1 MSREKDIRSCK
12 MMNSRPTHGGQRFT
26 CLSRKNR
33 IHVHMTN
40 RHELNKLWSI
50 IYINVRV
57 SREGLAVPVLFYC
70 YLLFAHFR
78 FLDSKKYVCR
88 KFINILTYLFV
99 RCIINSTNFQFDIIE
114 YSNILRR
121 TRLSIF

>member
-1 MSREKDIRSCK
+1 

-33 IHVHMTN
+33 IRVHMTN

-70 YLLFAHFR
+70 YFLFAHFR
-78 FLDSKKYVCR
+78 FLDSKKYVFAGNLLIFSR
-88 KFINILTYLFV
+88 IYSYAALLIRLIFNLIL
-99 RCIINSTNFQFDIIE
+99 
-114 YSNILRR
+114 SNIRI
-121 TRLSIF
+121 S